1 MGKNA
6 ATVEPSADALGILVL
21 LRNALQEV
29 EGVTEEHRAWA
40 IGLVDMALRGLHP
53 RPLPTWLFGYQVMN
67 EARRR
72 EIDDYV
78 LRQVILEENESERQ
92 LAGRRSERVRRF
104 TPRPAGRSHIRR
116 DRRR

>member
-29 EGVTEEHRAWA
+29 EGVAEEHRAWA
-40 IGLVDMALRGLHP
+40 VGLVDMALRGLHP

-78 LRQVILEENESERQ
+78 LRQVVLEEDERQ
-92 LAGRRSERVRRF
+92 RPLPGRPSERVRRF
-104 TPRPAGRSHIRR
+104 TARLPGRSRIRR
-116 DRRR
+116 DRQR